1 MPSRKRSSWVGTIE
15 LFMPGVLCP
24 TFSARQKKFRV
35 GTIELFMS
43 GVLCR
48 AFSAEQKKSECG
60 HNAAFLQNFFYA
72 EQKVGDQNILN
83 AGIKSQRFLCP
94 AFSAGLL
101 ESIVPSIKH
110 KKLSFLCRAFSPGG
124 SIVPSFGIKQKTP
137 SFLCWAFYAER
148 FDCAR
153 GINGLWSR
161 TSAYLIFSNAV

>member
-1 MPSRKRSSWVGTIE
+1 
-15 LFMPGVLCP
+15 MPGVLCP

-83 AGIKSQRFLCP
+83 AGIKSQRFSLFQAMRGHRAIGYCVI
-94 AFSAGLL
+94 LL
-101 ESIVPSIKH
+101 YFVIFEIQRPQFYNFNKMLKIVARLAK
-110 KKLSFLCRAFSPGG
+110 FLGR
-124 SIVPSFGIKQKTP
+124 
-137 SFLCWAFYAER
+137 
-148 FDCAR
+148 
-153 GINGLWSR
+153 
-161 TSAYLIFSNAV
+161 